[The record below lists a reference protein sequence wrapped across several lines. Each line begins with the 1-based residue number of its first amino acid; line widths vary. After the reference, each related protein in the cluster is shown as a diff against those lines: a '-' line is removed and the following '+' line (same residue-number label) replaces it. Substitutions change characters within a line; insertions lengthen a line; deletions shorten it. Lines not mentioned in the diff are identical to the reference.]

1 MTDRM
6 TNELIQ
12 RLRTCDPNDVELV
25 TQLLGAAADALERRD
40 VEPSEKPVRVC
51 PDSED
56 GNHVLKQ
63 DGPFSIV
70 YCDACGMN
78 RGWRTQ
84 ERDDPLDGV
93 RWVCGHCTTVNG
105 ISDVACLGCKRPRCA
120 VERSSMNR

>member
-1 MTDRM
+1 M
-6 TNELIQ
+6 TNEKS
-12 RLRTCDPNDVELV
+12 LRVALG
-25 TQLLGAAADALERRD
+25 LLGDAMNHG
-40 VEPSEKPVRVC
+40 PSEPVFALIAEARDTIESALRDEPNCEHREVNPIADTHASWCVTCGSFYDGSQWINPNQRFTPPAERVC

-84 ERDDPLDGV
+84 EP
-93 RWVCGHCTTVNG
+93 
-105 ISDVACLGCKRPRCA
+105 
-120 VERSSMNR
+120 E